1 MRTFY
6 WVSGISS
13 WSYVDTTCKPH
24 GRIDWF
30 ENIEDMGYWWQTAHE
45 SGMCFTLDS
54 AKRGVENAMLRR
66 AAEQAASLSE
76 QQDGHTYEDERGRDE
91 NGEDGVTA
99 ASVDGADGPAVPLP
113 LRDDRDVHALDR

>member
-30 ENIEDMGYWWQTAHE
+30 EDIEDMGYWWQTAHE

-66 AAEQAASLSE
+66 ATEQAALFERRIE
-76 QQDGHTYEDERGRDE
+76 QGHEDDREAGC
-91 NGEDGVTA
+91 NSNEDGAVEA
-99 ASVDGADGPAVPLP
+99 VADVGNLGRP
-113 LRDDRDVHALDR
+113 